1 MSEEN
6 TTFEAESKEKTIS
19 SHLTLSIVALVICLL
34 VPGRFLLS
42 IFTIL
47 ALYFSIKTKKLLKEG
62 EASLEKARKN
72 SKRALVLALTP
83 LVLLIVA
90 FIVLVALVA
99 AEPVKYE
106 LGKLS
111 RRQMLTNL
119 YARLDAY
126 QSKFGYY
133 PNEGEGVQ
141 ALYPL
146 YKEGFISR
154 RELEGIFQPPSGEFR
169 KFSEYPKQDEFDA
182 YHIGWSYNAKA
193 RPKSEDPL
201 ISYQGVND
209 GTLHFLSDN
218 PSVMPL
224 ARKDVMVVFA
234 NGKIEYVDVIQRT
247 GQLLSDFNID
257 WSLLK
262 D

>member
-19 SHLTLSIVALVICLL
+19 STLSIVALVICLL
-34 VPGRFLLS
+34 VPARLFLS
-42 IFTIL
+42 IFAIL
-47 ALYFSIKTKKLLKEG
+47 ALYFSIKTKNLLKEG

-72 SKRALVLALTP
+72 SKRALVLALTS
-83 LVLLIVA
+83 LVL
-90 FIVLVALVA
+90 FIAATIGFIALGA
-99 AEPVKYE
+99 AEPIKYE

-209 GTLHFLSDN
+209 GTLHFLSNN

-224 ARKDVMVVFA
+224 ARKDVIVVFA
-234 NGKIEYVDVIQRT
+234 NGKIEYVGVIQRT